1 MLNQR
6 QNFAASYTA
15 LGGYPPERG
24 PPRLPALVRHHSEK
38 SADFLG
44 RGPPRK
50 NWKIGG
56 SKRARRAHNL
66 PPFPA
71 RMSARS
77 RANKVETYP
86 VG

>member
-1 MLNQR
+1 MNER
-6 QNFAASYTA
+6 QNSPPLIPRSTA
-15 LGGYPPERG
+15 IPPARR
-24 PPRLPALVRHHSEK
+24 RLKLPEQVRHQSEK
-38 SADFLG
+38 STDVLG

-77 RANKVETYP
+77 RAK
-86 VG
+86 